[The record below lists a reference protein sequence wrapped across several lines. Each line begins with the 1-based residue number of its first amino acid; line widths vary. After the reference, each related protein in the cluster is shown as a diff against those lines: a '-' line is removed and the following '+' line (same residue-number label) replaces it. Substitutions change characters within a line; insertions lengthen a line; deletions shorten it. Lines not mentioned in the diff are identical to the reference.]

1 MLVVVSTWPARTQ
14 LVMQT
19 GKSRFLV
26 APAPVADRR
35 RADSATQRHF
45 PVGLAFVSDLSY
57 FDYIDEANQELASR
71 EVRM

>member
-19 GKSRFLV
+19 GQSRFLV
-26 APAPVADRR
+26 AAPVADRR

-57 FDYIDEANQELASR
+57 FDYIDDANS
-71 EVRM
+71 